1 VGELAVS
8 PRIDLTLASNWPA
21 SECVSCRW
29 DEWYFFRDVDAPL
42 QLSAFCNYG
51 GMSLEDGPDLAY
63 PGGLDLQPQ
72 LDRCQPDLVIGHGKF
87 VFAIARGPSVFEC
100 LGM

>member
-1 VGELAVS
+1 
-8 PRIDLTLASNWPA
+8 
-21 SECVSCRW
+21 
-29 DEWYFFRDVDAPL
+29 
-42 QLSAFCNYG
+42 
-51 GMSLEDGPDLAY
+51 MSLEDGPDLAY

-87 VFAIARGPSVFEC
+87 VFAIAREPSVFEC